1 MFNFYFQTTCPLFLV
16 VGSLP
21 QLPILAVGV
30 PSQLLG
36 VVGCRFAQGMLGHAS
51 SVVSQFTRG
60 NQGWC
65 FVLIGIC
72 WFYSGILSMWILNMV
87 WYVWCLMDCSCRV
100 FFVEHHCY
108 IVGFL
113 KISFAIFRQKALWI
127 LHKLSWL
134 FILRWNVQSF
144 WSHAFTGTPLER
156 HAFQAHRSRLY
167 GRACSG
173 CCDCLSDIALIAT
186 ALNCWRV
193 ALCQQDWDG
202 SSH

>member
-1 MFNFYFQTTCPLFLV
+1 MSFISSCWKPPPVTDPRSWSSEPTSWSRWMQICPRD
-16 VGSLP
+16 VGP
-21 QLPILAVGV
+21 CVKCGV
-30 PSQLLG
+30 PVYEGQSRLMFCIDWNLL
-36 VVGCRFAQGMLGHAS
+36 
-51 SVVSQFTRG
+51 
-60 NQGWC
+60 
-65 FVLIGIC
+65 
-72 WFYSGILSMWILNMV
+72 ILLRNSIHVELVNMF

-127 LHKLSWL
+127 LDKLSWL
-134 FILRWNVQSF
+134 FILRWNVQTF